1 MSRSEPTLTTG
12 GLVDLQVNGFA
23 GVDFNT
29 PGLTGADLDRA
40 LRAMLAA
47 GVTRCLPTLI
57 TAGET
62 NLAACF
68 RALEAA
74 VAASELG
81 RAMVAGYHLEGPFI
95 SPEDGFRGCHPAAHV
110 RPADPAL
117 FDRLQEAANGR
128 IRLVTLAPEAPGAL
142 DLIDRLVA
150 RDIVVA
156 LGHTAAGPATVREA
170 AARGATL
177 STHLG
182 NGVARLLPKGE
193 NPILSQL
200 ADDRLMASFIAD
212 GVHIPPDTL
221 KVYLRA
227 KGLDRTILVT
237 DAVAGA
243 SAAPGDYR
251 LGDVAITR
259 GTAPIIQI
267 TGSASLAGSALC
279 LDQAVRNVMAWLDL
293 TLDEAVRL
301 ARDNPLRAIGEAP
314 DQSRVWWRRT
324 GDGAS
329 PAVEKVEAGAVRWE
343 REKEA

>member
-1 MSRSEPTLTTG
+1 MNSGQVTVTG

-23 GVDFNT
+23 SVDFNT
-29 PGLTGADLDRA
+29 PGLTGAGLDRA
-40 LRAMLAA
+40 LRAMLAT

-57 TAGET
+57 TGGEA
-62 NLAACF
+62 NLSACF

-74 VAASELG
+74 VAASDLG
-81 RAMVAGYHLEGPFI
+81 REMVAGYHLEGPFI

-128 IRLVTLAPEAPGAL
+128 IRLVTLAPEVPGAL
-142 DLIDRLVA
+142 DLIERLFA
-150 RDIVVA
+150 RGITVA
-156 LGHTAAGPATVREA
+156 LGHTAADPATLREA
-170 AARGATL
+170 AARGASL

-182 NGVARLLPKGE
+182 NGSARLVPKGE

-212 GVHIPPDTL
+212 GVHIPPETL
-221 KVYLRA
+221 KVYMRA

-251 LGDVAITR
+251 LGDLAIAR
-259 GTAPIIQI
+259 GTEPVIRLAGTPD
-267 TGSASLAGSALC
+267 LAGSALC
-279 LDQAVRNVMAWLDL
+279 LDQAARNVMAWFGL
-293 TLDEAVRL
+293 TLEEAVRL
-301 ARDNPLRAIGEAP
+301 ARDNPLRAIGEA
-314 DQSRVWWRRT
+314 SGRGRVWWRMDENGPR
-324 GDGAS
+324 
-329 PAVEKVEAGAVRWE
+329 VEKVVAGPIRWE
-343 REKEA
+343 SEA